1 MADGN
6 DASSSMISHGE
17 AAERVHSTANTG
29 RGAARD
35 VVSEF
40 VDAARSAAESLLE
53 EQRQQ
58 TAERASS
65 IAEALRSAAKSL
77 DHSQNRAIARYA
89 DQAADQIEHVSRAMR
104 ERPWNEIVADTEE
117 FARRQPTLFVLAAVA
132 TGFLAG
138 RLLWTPSGGLPQESD
153 PTRQG
158 TNLGQSPS
166 ETVAVTAAVSSGSGS
181 GEKAGYGAETSGA
194 MKAQ

>member
-6 DASSSMISHGE
+6 NASSSMISHGE

-29 RGAARD
+29 EEGANI
-35 VVSEF
+35 VSEF

-58 TAERASS
+58 AAERVSS
-65 IAEALRSAAKSL
+65 IAQALRSAAKSL

-89 DQAADQIEHVSRAMR
+89 DRAADQIENVSRAMR
-104 ERPWNEIVADTEE
+104 ERRWNEIVADTEE
-117 FARRQPTLFVLAAVA
+117 FARRQPALFVLATVA

-138 RLLWTPSGGLPQESD
+138 RLLWTPTGGLPQESD

-166 ETVAVTAAVSSGSGS
+166 ETVAVTAAVSSGSGT